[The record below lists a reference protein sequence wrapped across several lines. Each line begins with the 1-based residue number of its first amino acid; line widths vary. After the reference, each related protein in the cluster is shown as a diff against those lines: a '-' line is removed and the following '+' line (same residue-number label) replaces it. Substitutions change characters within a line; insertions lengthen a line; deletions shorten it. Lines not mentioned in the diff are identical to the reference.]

1 VNAAGRNMGSWS
13 VLQGEMNGKPIFIRV
28 DTQWK
33 ESSQRAQYPY
43 RIGIAIP
50 LNNPNKDGLPSNDEM
65 NILNSIEDL
74 IDKELI
80 QEGKTIL
87 TLIITTHS
95 MREFVL
101 YTNIPK
107 VVKNKHSG
115 LKNRVKTHEIQMI
128 IENDPTWEVYKSFL
142 K

>member
-1 VNAAGRNMGSWS
+1 MGSWN
-13 VLQGEMNGKPIFIRV
+13 VLQGDMNGKPIFIRV

-33 ESSQRAQYPY
+33 ESSRKTQYPY

-50 LNNPNKDGLPSNDEM
+50 LNNPNNDGLPSNDEM

-87 TLIITTHS
+87 TLIITTNS

-107 VVKNKHSG
+107 VIQSKYNVLKNK
-115 LKNRVKTHEIQMI
+115 VKTHEVQMI
-128 IENDPTWEVYKSFL
+128 IENDPKWEVYKSFL
-142 K
+142 H